1 MMKEKFIHF
10 KVIHR
15 DKASLL
21 RGIVFLEENQKPT
34 LNDVEECLK
43 ECGHEV
49 ILIDKEHLIFKA
61 VHGAESYLIHV
72 LKDEKGNI
80 DDISIEH
87 HAQDLMKHSNP
98 SGESR

>member
-1 MMKEKFIHF
+1 MIKEKSIHF

-15 DKASLL
+15 DKTSLL
-21 RGIVFLEENQKPT
+21 RGIVFLEESQKPT
-34 LNDVEECLK
+34 LNDVEECLR

-61 VHGAESYLIHV
+61 FDAGVPYLIHV

-87 HAQDLMKHSNP
+87 HALDLMQ
-98 SGESR
+98 